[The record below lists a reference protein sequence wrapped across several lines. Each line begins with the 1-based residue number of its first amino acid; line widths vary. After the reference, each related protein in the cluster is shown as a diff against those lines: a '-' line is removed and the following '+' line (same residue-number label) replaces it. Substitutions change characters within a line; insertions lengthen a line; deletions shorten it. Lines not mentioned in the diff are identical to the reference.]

1 MKRAG
6 LLWLS
11 AVAAIAAGCSKPEPT
26 TAKASVGTAGAGK
39 NDRKSDSRREHLDTR
54 QDAQGTD

>member
-1 MKRAG
+1 MKRTG

-39 NDRKSDSRREHLDTR
+39 NDRKSDRAE
-54 QDAQGTD
+54 AP